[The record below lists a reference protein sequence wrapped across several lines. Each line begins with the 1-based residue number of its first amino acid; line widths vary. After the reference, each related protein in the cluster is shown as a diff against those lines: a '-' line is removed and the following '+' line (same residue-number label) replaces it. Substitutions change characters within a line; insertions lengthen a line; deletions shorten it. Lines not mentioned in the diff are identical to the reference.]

1 MAKAWSYFE
10 TDEEVFKAILKGLTN
25 EEKALLK
32 KQFGKDYDGINVR
45 TSIKKNEKNDLNALC
60 ERILIDVAFAK
71 KLKANGKVIDNY
83 ITNSSYNALKKL
95 AYTYDID
102 TESLNTM
109 INSLTSNERQA
120 FIYYFGIDRKKM
132 TIFNISN
139 LLSTDE
145 LNTFVYLK
153 SAISSIKRKCEN
165 SLTINKSK
173 INLKNKEDIPA
184 NFSSQLIKKGYT
196 LKEINIAAKQLSNET
211 YLVLK
216 KYYGRDLNQ
225 IRSFMVIVNDDDKKL
240 ILDALYGNNSIEKK
254 IVDLRTK
261 REEKSEK
268 EDPLPSLFEGN
279 LQVYYQ
285 KLGYSK
291 NAFIEAFRNL
301 NSDDK
306 KTLFLGFDHSFNSVD
321 ISKYTKDV
329 IKNIYRLAFST
340 DKGLQYYLIKNSKNK
355 KVLKNNLYD
364 ILERKGYKKDYVKAA
379 ISTLTEAQK
388 NRLFTHYDKDLNL
401 ILSYNKDTL
410 IYSLVNQTIPVSI
423 QKIKVLNNKLEKF
436 KLDIYSGYSE
446 VCHDYVDI
454 AIIKLTED
462 EHKLYDEAFDENGK
476 AKENIFTNLELEK
489 LLIITIPKYIQD
501 VVLLN
506 DKIKD
511 LNLYFKDK
519 LYDEIQIKFILNQ
532 DELNTFYNY
541 YDENLCFKE
550 NSILDKSIYII
561 LEKIADK
568 LKNFNFYEL
577 FEFQGYNKR
586 DVEKVLKESG
596 FSKINCHLTFNQYMY
611 FKSKINRNLLSSENN
626 TDELTLKYGINVSS
640 SDFYKKYKEKGS
652 DYELVNIIIS
662 TLPENDQKDIRNI
675 FEEDENKVDTIPD
688 YKIRYNSLH
697 YDMINSMRKL
707 KNFIKK
713 TEDLYDYFNKIKV
726 SNDDVNSFINKLSTD
741 DKIIL
746 YTYYDENLIRKNNV
760 NFDIKIYNF
769 LNTLFDNIKE
779 LTCRKGTR
787 KCNLYDKYAKLGYS
801 SDIVNIMLN
810 VLPEEKHQIIAESF
824 DENGN
829 QIVLKLNNK
838 LSHILNYSIPKY
850 LGNISQ
856 MIDESTDLYKYI
868 ESFNIDK
875 NSLEDEITKLSEQD
889 KNILYAYYD
898 KSLKRKENIT
908 FDEKIYVLLDSLINN
923 TIATVKEN
931 NSKINIYKIYQEQG
945 FSHEMIDMA
954 ISLLS
959 DDNKSI
965 LKNLFDENRNQV
977 VVSLETKK
985 LNGAL
990 IKALYRKLKGLS
1002 TFAIETKNLY
1012 NYFETF
1018 NIDKQYL
1025 DDLINELSD
1034 ETKDILYTYYNADLI
1049 RKEDMRFD
1057 NKIFSVINILLDKNK
1072 LNKKR
1077 KRKIN
1082 FYVKYQNKGFSRE
1095 KVDIAIS
1102 LLSDDN
1108 KTILNNFFDKDGNK
1122 IKTLFDKKDINN
1134 FNNLLNN
1141 VIYRKLEKISAFE
1154 AETINLYSYFKTL
1167 NMDKDYLDDTIDKLS
1182 DEEKNILYTYYN
1194 KDLVRKDDT
1203 PFDIAIYNILHI
1215 LLDKSKVC
1223 VKNKINLYSKYQD
1236 KGFSHEMVDIAINLL
1251 SEENKILLKEF
1262 FDEKGNKIKPLSES
1276 KDLSNLINRSFYLL
1290 LKKVSKYSEET
1301 ENLYNYFELFN
1312 INRDLLDDKISN
1324 LSDEEKKI
1332 LYTYY
1337 NKELIR
1343 NNDIPFDIKIYN
1355 LLTKSLNKDVLLQEK
1370 GQKKINLYSKYQAH
1384 GFNRE
1389 LVDIAI
1395 SLLSEDKQKKIRSCF
1410 NSKGNQIKVL
1420 SEENGIYNILGSSL
1434 PIRLKKI
1441 AYIAEKTQNL
1451 EEYLVCYDLTKE
1463 DIKKY
1468 IETLSDENQNIF
1480 YNYYDENLIKKD
1492 DAVLDINIY
1501 QILNELIEN
1510 RNNIKKTKLRLKG
1523 INLFDKYEKKHWGR
1537 NLVEAALSDLSPK
1550 SLSIIKEAFDEDEN
1564 QIKTIESC
1572 KGLSQIINI
1581 VLVKKIQAV
1590 QEYSEK
1596 MEDLYSYFIQRGFNE
1611 LELKTALLSL
1621 NKNEKQILDTY
1632 YNGFYK
1638 KYVDAEFNKDVYV
1651 LLKNIE
1657 DKISSLNLYEKY
1669 NRLGYTRGEVDK
1681 AISMMDTYKKNSLKN
1696 YLDGS
1701 LNFIKS
1707 IRKND
1712 YMINIINVIIPEF
1725 LKKIKN
1731 EGYFPNIYEK
1741 LANLGYEHN
1750 IAEIMLNIL
1759 PPSYLVALKP
1769 YFDNKGNQIREYKD
1783 VNSVTRIFKNVL
1795 PRIGEDIKKFN
1806 NETEYLYDYFK
1817 DKNYCKVRVD
1827 KIISELNDNEKQVL
1841 YTYYDEYLSRRED
1854 QKLDMALFEFINNLE
1869 EKLSYHNLY
1878 DMYKDMGYTKE
1889 DVDLVLNT
1897 KLHSGANSKLHTYFD
1912 EELNLK
1918 KEYLKGNYVYRV
1930 VNELIPSKLH
1940 ELKKEK
1946 NDSET
1951 INKFLFDSYLKEIK
1965 DTNVFNEKTISSLNI
1980 SDEKKYYLNV
1990 EFVFNKLST
1999 FKSEDIA
2006 TLLKMDHSEYISNV
2020 YYAILS
2026 ARNILNATLDDSL
2039 QYIKKVLD
2047 QI

>member
-10 TDEEVFKAILKGLTN
+10 TDEDIFKAILKGLTN

-45 TSIKKNEKNDLNALC
+45 TSIKRNEKNDFNALC

-71 KLKANGKVIDNY
+71 KLKENGEVIDNY
-83 ITNSSYNALKKL
+83 ITNSNYNTLKKL
-95 AYTYDID
+95 AYIYDISI
-102 TESLNTM
+102 ESLNTM
-109 INSLTSNERQA
+109 INSFTNNERQA

-145 LNTFVYLK
+145 LNTTVYLK

-173 INLKNKEDIPA
+173 INLKNKNGIPA
-184 NFSSQLIKKGYT
+184 SFSSQLIKKGYT
-196 LKEINIAAKQLSNET
+196 LKEINIAAKQLPSET

-216 KYYGRDLNQ
+216 KYYGRDLSQ
-225 IRSFMVIVNDDDKKL
+225 IRSFMIKVNDDDKKL
-240 ILDALYGNNSIEKK
+240 ILDALYGNDNIEKK
-254 IVDLRTK
+254 IVNLKTK
-261 REEKSEK
+261 REEASERK
-268 EDPLPSLFEGN
+268 DDLPSFFKGN

-285 KLGYSK
+285 RLGYSK
-291 NAFIEAFRNL
+291 SAFIEAFRNL

-306 KTLFLGFDHSFNSVD
+306 KTLFLGFDHSFNSID

-329 IKNIYRLAFST
+329 RENIYRLAFST

-355 KVLKNNLYD
+355 NVPKNNLYD
-364 ILERKGYKKDYVKAA
+364 ILERKGYKRDYIKAA

-410 IYSLVNQTIPVSI
+410 IYSLVNQTIPVGI
-423 QKIKVLNNKLEKF
+423 KKIKVLNNKLEKF

-446 VCHDYVDI
+446 VCHNYIDI
-454 AIIKLTED
+454 AISKLTED
-462 EHKLYDEAFDENGK
+462 EYKLYNEAFDENGK

-506 DKIKD
+506 EKIKD
-511 LNLYFKDK
+511 LNLYFKNK
-519 LYDEIQIKFILNQ
+519 LYDEIQIKFILTQ

-541 YDENLCFKE
+541 YDNNLCFKE
-550 NSILDKSIYII
+550 NSILDKTIYII

-568 LKNFNFYEL
+568 LKNFNFYDL
-577 FEFQGYNKR
+577 FEFQGYNKH

-596 FSKINCHLTFNQYMY
+596 FSKINCQLTFNQYK
-611 FKSKINRNLLSSENN
+611 FLKKEINRDLLSSENN
-626 TDELTLKYGINVSS
+626 TDEFTLKYGINVSS
-640 SDFYKKYKEKGS
+640 SDFYKKYKEKRS
-652 DYELVNIIIS
+652 DYELVNIVIS
-662 TLPENDQKDIRNI
+662 TLPENDQKDIRKI
-675 FEEDENKVDTIPD
+675 FEEDENKVDTMPD

-697 YDMINSMRKL
+697 YGMLSRMRKL

-713 TEDLYDYFNKIKV
+713 TENLYDYFSKIKA
-726 SNDDVNSFINKLSTD
+726 SKDYVNSFINKLSTD

-746 YTYYDENLIRKNNV
+746 YTYYDENLVRKNNV

-769 LNTLFDNIKE
+769 LNTLFDNIKK
-779 LTCRKGTR
+779 LTCKKGTR
-787 KCNLYDKYAKLGYS
+787 TCNLYDKYAKLGYS
-801 SDIVNIMLN
+801 SDIVNIMLK

-829 QIVLKLNNK
+829 QVILKQNNK
-838 LSHILNYSIPKY
+838 LSYILNDSIPKY
-850 LGNISQ
+850 LKNISQ

-868 ESFNIDK
+868 ESLNIDK
-875 NSLEDEITKLSEQD
+875 NSLEDEIARLSEED

-898 KSLKRKENIT
+898 KNLKRKENIT
-908 FDEKIYVLLDSLINN
+908 FDEKIYVLLNSLVNN
-923 TIATVKEN
+923 TITTVKEN
-931 NSKINIYKIYQEQG
+931 NSKINIYKMYQEQG

-954 ISLLS
+954 IGLLS
-959 DDNKSI
+959 DDNKTI
-965 LKNLFDENRNQV
+965 LNNFFDENGNQV
-977 VVSLETKK
+977 VFSSETKK
-985 LNGAL
+985 LNDAL

-1012 NYFETF
+1012 SYFDTF
-1018 NIDKQYL
+1018 NISKEYL

-1034 ETKDILYTYYNADLI
+1034 ETKDTLYTYYNVDLI
-1049 RKEDMRFD
+1049 RKEDVLFD
-1057 NKIFSVINILLDKNK
+1057 NKIFNVINILLDKNK
-1072 LNKKR
+1072 LQKKR
-1077 KRKIN
+1077 KRNLN
-1082 FYVKYQNKGFSRE
+1082 FYVKYQDRGFSHE
-1095 KVDIAIS
+1095 MVDIAIS
-1102 LLSDDN
+1102 LLSDEN
-1108 KTILNNFFDKDGNK
+1108 KAILNNFFDEDGNK
-1122 IKTLFDKKDINN
+1122 TKTLFGQKDINN
-1134 FNNLLNN
+1134 FKNILNN
-1141 VIYRKLEKISAFE
+1141 VIYRKLEKLSAFE

-1167 NMDKDYLDDTIDKLS
+1167 NMDKDYLDDTINKLS
-1182 DEEKNILYTYYN
+1182 DEEKRILYTYYN
-1194 KDLVRKDDT
+1194 KDLVRKDEV
-1203 PFDIAIYNILHI
+1203 PFDITVYNILHI

-1223 VKNKINLYSKYQD
+1223 TKNKINLYSKYQD
-1236 KGFSHEMVDIAINLL
+1236 KGFSHEMVDIVINLL
-1251 SEENKILLKEF
+1251 PEEAKILLKEF
-1262 FDEKGNKIKPLSES
+1262 FDENGNKIKSVSES
-1276 KDLSNLINRSFYLL
+1276 KNLSNLINGYFYSL
-1290 LKKVSKYSEET
+1290 LKKISKYVKET
-1301 ENLYNYFELFN
+1301 ENLYNYYEMFN
-1312 INRDLLDDKISN
+1312 INNDLLDDKISK
-1324 LSDEEKKI
+1324 LSDEEKDI

-1337 NKELIR
+1337 NKDLTR
-1343 NNDIPFDIKIYN
+1343 NNDIAFDNKIYN
-1355 LLTKSLNKDVLLQEK
+1355 LLTKSLNKDILLQEK
-1370 GQKKINLYSKYQAH
+1370 AQMKINLYSRYQAQ

-1395 SLLSEDKQKKIRSCF
+1395 NLLSEDKQKKIRSCF

-1420 SEENGIYNILGSSL
+1420 SEEKGIYNILGSSL
-1434 PIRLKKI
+1434 PIRLKKVSSF
-1441 AYIAEKTQNL
+1441 AEKTQNL
-1451 EEYLVCYDLTKE
+1451 EEYLVCYGLTKD

-1468 IETLSDENQNIF
+1468 IETLNDDDQNIF

-1492 DAVLDINIY
+1492 
-1501 QILNELIEN
+1501 E
-1510 RNNIKKTKLRLKG
+1510 
-1523 INLFDKYEKKHWGR
+1523 
-1537 NLVEAALSDLSPK
+1537 
-1550 SLSIIKEAFDEDEN
+1550 
-1564 QIKTIESC
+1564 
-1572 KGLSQIINI
+1572 
-1581 VLVKKIQAV
+1581 
-1590 QEYSEK
+1590 
-1596 MEDLYSYFIQRGFNE
+1596 
-1611 LELKTALLSL
+1611 
-1621 NKNEKQILDTY
+1621 
-1632 YNGFYK
+1632 
-1638 KYVDAEFNKDVYV
+1638 AEFNKDVYV

-1657 DKISSLNLYEKY
+1657 EEISNFNLYEKY

-1696 YLDGS
+1696 YLDGN

-1712 YMINIINVIIPEF
+1712 YMLNIINAIIPEF

-1741 LANLGYEHN
+1741 LANIGYEHN
-1750 IAEIMLNIL
+1750 LAEIMLNIL
-1759 PPSYLVALKP
+1759 PPSYLIALKP
-1769 YFDNKGNQIREYKD
+1769 YFDNKGNQIREYKN
-1783 VNSVTRIFKNVL
+1783 VNSVTRIFKDVL
-1795 PRIGEDIKKFN
+1795 PRIGENIKKFN
-1806 NETEYLYDYFK
+1806 TDTEYLYDYFK

-1827 KIISELNDNEKQVL
+1827 KIITELNDNEKQVL
-1841 YTYYDEYLSRRED
+1841 YTYYDKDLSRREN
-1854 QKLDMALFEFINNLE
+1854 QKLDMVLFEFINNLE

-1897 KLHSGANSKLHTYFD
+1897 KLHSGANSKLRTYFD

-1918 KEYLKGNYVYRV
+1918 KEYLKGNYAYRV

-1946 NDSET
+1946 NNSET

-1965 DTNVFNEKTISSLNI
+1965 NTNIFNEKNISSLNI
-1980 SDEKKYYLNV
+1980 SDEKKYYLTV

-2006 TLLKMDHSEYISNV
+2006 KLLKMEHDEYISNV